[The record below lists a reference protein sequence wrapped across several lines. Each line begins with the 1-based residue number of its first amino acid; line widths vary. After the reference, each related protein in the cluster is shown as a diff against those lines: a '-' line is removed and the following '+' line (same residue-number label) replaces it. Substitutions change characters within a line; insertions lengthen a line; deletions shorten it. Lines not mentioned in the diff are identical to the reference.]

1 MLNENKQL
9 DAKIQKA
16 RELQRQ
22 TEALMKDIKRTAIKE
37 IHQCMSRYNITLE
50 ELGATGA
57 SKTKSAAPRLA
68 DQQPKKAVKR
78 VKVSPK
84 YQSEDGLQT
93 WTGRGLKP
101 KWLKAELDAG
111 RKLEDFLIKTE

>member
-37 IHQCMSRYNITLE
+37 IHQYMARYNITLE
-50 ELGATGA
+50 ELGATAA
-57 SKTKSAAPRLA
+57 SPAA

>member
-37 IHQCMSRYNITLE
+37 IHQYMARYNITLE
-50 ELGATGA
+50 ELGATAA
-57 SKTKSAAPRLA
+57 SKTKAAAPAA
-68 DQQPKKAVKR
+68 DQQP
-78 VKVSPK
+78 KVSPK

>member
-1 MLNENKQL
+1 
-9 DAKIQKA
+9 
-16 RELQRQ
+16 
-22 TEALMKDIKRTAIKE
+22 
-37 IHQCMSRYNITLE
+37 MSLRPSRKSTSACPTDITLE

-57 SKTKSAAPRLA
+57 SKTKSAAPAA

-111 RKLEDFLIKTE
+111 RKLEDFLIKTIRAVTDCSLFLPGIQFFKGENCVA

>member
-57 SKTKSAAPRLA
+57 SKTKSAAA

>member
-37 IHQCMSRYNITLE
+37 IHQYMARYNITLE
-50 ELGATGA
+50 ELGATAA
-57 SKTKSAAPRLA
+57 SKTKAAAPAA

-78 VKVSPK
+78 VKVSHK

>member
-57 SKTKSAAPRLA
+57 SKTKSAA

>member
-57 SKTKSAAPRLA
+57 
-68 DQQPKKAVKR
+68 
-78 VKVSPK
+78 
-84 YQSEDGLQT
+84 
-93 WTGRGLKP
+93 
-101 KWLKAELDAG
+101 
-111 RKLEDFLIKTE
+111 

>member
-37 IHQCMSRYNITLE
+37 IHQYMPRYNITLE
-50 ELGATGA
+50 ELGATAA
-57 SKTKSAAPRLA
+57 SKTKAAAPAA

>member
-1 MLNENKQL
+1 M
-9 DAKIQKA
+9 
-16 RELQRQ
+16 
-22 TEALMKDIKRTAIKE
+22 
-37 IHQCMSRYNITLE
+37 
-50 ELGATGA
+50 
-57 SKTKSAAPRLA
+57 
-68 DQQPKKAVKR
+68 
-78 VKVSPK
+78 SPK

>member
-57 SKTKSAAPRLA
+57 SKTKSAAP

>member
-1 MLNENKQL
+1 MHVPLQHH
-9 DAKIQKA
+9 A
-16 RELQRQ
+16 RRAWCDRRL
-22 TEALMKDIKRTAIKE
+22 
-37 IHQCMSRYNITLE
+37 
-50 ELGATGA
+50 
-57 SKTKSAAPRLA
+57 KTKSAAPAA